1 MTTRYKTQAIIFKK
15 NDINLDIIF
24 VLDGEIKK
32 VDNN

>member
-1 MTTRYKTQAIIFKK
+1 MIPKDFIIFKK

>member
-1 MTTRYKTQAIIFKK
+1 MITKDFIIFKK

>member
-1 MTTRYKTQAIIFKK
+1 MIPKDFIILKK